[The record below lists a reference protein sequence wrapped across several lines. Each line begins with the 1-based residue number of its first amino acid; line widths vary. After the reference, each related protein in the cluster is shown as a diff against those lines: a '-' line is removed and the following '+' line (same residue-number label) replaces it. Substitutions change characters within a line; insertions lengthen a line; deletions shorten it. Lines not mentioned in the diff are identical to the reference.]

1 MTSAVEL
8 DLLLENHRIVAP
20 GEMIFFE
27 GQLAD
32 CAYVVLK
39 GEVQIVAGH
48 GGVAPKLINRVPAG
62 EMFGEI
68 ALLRDGH
75 RTAAALS
82 TDGCELLILEKSLF
96 LEKVAKT
103 DPLIHYVLD
112 HLCQLIVIWT
122 ERAIRREKIAP
133 GPRP

>member
-1 MTSAVEL
+1 MVSAV
-8 DLLLENHRIVAP
+8 DLLLEKHRLVVP

-48 GGVAPKLINRVPAG
+48 GGTAPKLINRVPAG

-75 RTAAALS
+75 RTASALS
-82 TDGCELLILEKSLF
+82 TDGCELLILEKDLF
-96 LEKVAKT
+96 LDKVAKT

-112 HLCQLIVIWT
+112 HLCHLILIWT
-122 ERAIRREKIAP
+122 DRATKRDSIAP
-133 GPRP
+133 GPR